1 MAFNMKKKLSTS
13 GLANIDPPIKTEL
26 LEEVDLGLVPSKNIK
41 PTYEGHQFSHVAEI
55 NKDKNLVT
63 KGQTD
68 KSIGFF
74 EAVNPLLTTKESQEG
89 KKVSQKEW
97 FFKHYGQPEVLEL
110 MSRQGLTADGKR
122 LSVEDLKKMYEQTK
136 KARILKG
143 EAPEHASASVVT
155 KYEPK
160 TGLHRNV
167 GIGTSID
174 ALKGEVGATGP
185 MLDEELT
192 HYSNY
197 DALQGRILVNILGG
211 DIMKSTK
218 GKNLTTEQREYI
230 SRPEETMGT
239 FNQFRSLINH
249 KYGKKYDIDDLKK
262 IENKIPE
269 VKEQWFYKSFDKA
282 KIVKALNKIAQNEV
296 EQDIMSNFRD
306 A

>member
-1 MAFNMKKKLSTS
+1 MAFSMKKKLNTD
-13 GLANIDPPIKTEL
+13 GLTNNEQPIKTEVL
-26 LEEVDLGLVPSKNIK
+26 PEVDLGVIPSKNIK
-41 PTYEGHQFSHVAEI
+41 PTYEGHQFAHIGEMH
-55 NKDKNLVT
+55 KDKSLVT
-63 KGQTD
+63 KGKTD

-74 EAVNPLLTTKESQEG
+74 EAVNPALKPEESQEG

-110 MSRQGLTADGKR
+110 MSKQGLTADGKR

-143 EAPEHASASVVT
+143 EAPEHANASVVT

-197 DALQGRILVNILGG
+197 DALQGRVLVNILGG
-211 DIMKSTK
+211 DIIKSTR
-218 GKNLTTEQREYI
+218 GKNLTMEQREYI

-249 KYGKKYDIDDLKK
+249 EYGKKYNVNDLKK